1 MPEGPEIKRAADKL
15 AAVIQNESALLVE
28 FAFPHLQQQAGRLTG
43 QTIHKVESR
52 GKAMLIHF
60 ANVQTIYSHNQLYG
74 KWAIL
79 EQDERPHPSL
89 QVRIAIHTKQKVAV
103 LYSASE
109 IEVLPTTGIYKHPYI
124 AKLGVELL
132 AEAITQM
139 DVLTQI
145 SQPRFARKNLAA
157 ILLDQTFLAG
167 IGNYLRS
174 EILFFARIHPEA
186 RMAELT
192 PAQRLALAKAAINI
206 TRQSYRTAGITNSLV
221 VANRLK
227 AAGQSFEQ
235 YRHWVFDREG
245 GDCYR
250 CQSQI
255 VRANVSGRGLY
266 WCSHCQSRG

>member
-15 AAVIQNESALLVE
+15 AAVIQNEPALLVE
-28 FAFPHLQQQAGRLTG
+28 FAFPHLQQQAGMLTG
-43 QTIHKVESR
+43 QTIRKVESR

-89 QVRIAIHTKQKVAV
+89 QVRIAIHTQRKIAV

-109 IEVLPTTGIYKHPYI
+109 IEVLPTAQFTEHPYI

-132 AEAITQM
+132 AEATTQM

-145 SQPRFARKNLAA
+145 NQPRFARKNLAA

-174 EILFFARIHPEA
+174 EILFVARIYPES
-186 RMAELT
+186 RIAELT
-192 PAQRLALAKAAINI
+192 PAQRLVLAQAAINVI
-206 TRQSYRTAGITNSLV
+206 RQSYRTAGITNSLV
-221 VANRLK
+221 IAKRLK
-227 AAGQSFEQ
+227 AAGKLFGQ

-255 VRANVSGRGLY
+255 VRANFSGRGLY
-266 WCSHCQSRG
+266 WCPHCQA

>member
-1 MPEGPEIKRAADKL
+1 MPEGPEIRRAADKL
-15 AAVIQNESALLVE
+15 AAVIQNEPALLVE
-28 FAFPHLQQQAGRLTG
+28 FAFPHLQQQAGNLTG

-60 ANVQTIYSHNQLYG
+60 ANEQTIYSHNQLYG

-79 EQDERPHPSL
+79 EQNEQPRPSL
-89 QVRIAIHTKQKVAV
+89 QVRIAIHTRRQVAV

-109 IEVLPTTGIYKHPYI
+109 IEVLHTARFTEHPYI

-132 AEAITQM
+132 AEATTQM

-145 SQPRFARKNLAA
+145 NQPCFARKNLAA
-157 ILLDQTFLAG
+157 ILLDQSFLAG

-174 EILFFARIHPEA
+174 EILFFAKIHPES
-186 RMAELT
+186 RISELT
-192 PAQRLALAKAAINI
+192 PARRLALAKAAIDV
-206 TRQSYRTAGITNSLV
+206 TQQSYRTAGITNNLA
-221 VANRLK
+221 VANRMK
-227 AAGQSFEQ
+227 AAGKSFGQ

-250 CQSQI
+250 CQNKI
-255 VRANVSGRGLY
+255 ARMNVSGRGLY
-266 WCSHCQSRG
+266 WCSNCQLR

>member
-15 AAVIQNESALLVE
+15 AAVIQNEPALLVE
-28 FAFPHLQQQAGRLTG
+28 FAFPHLQQQAMMLTG

-60 ANVQTIYSHNQLYG
+60 ANEQTIYSHNQLYG
-74 KWAIL
+74 AWAIL
-79 EQDERPHPSL
+79 GQDERPRPSL
-89 QVRIAIHTKQKVAV
+89 QVRIAIHTQRKIAV

-109 IEVLPTTGIYKHPYI
+109 IEVLPTARFTEHPYI

-132 AEAITQM
+132 AEATTQM

-145 SQPRFARKNLAA
+145 NQPCFARKNLAA
-157 ILLDQTFLAG
+157 ILLDQSFLAG

-186 RMAELT
+186 RIAELA
-192 PAQRLALAKAAINI
+192 PARRLALAQAAIDI
-206 TRQSYRTAGITNSLV
+206 TRLSYRTVGITNSLAI
-221 VANRLK
+221 ANRLK
-227 AAGQSFEQ
+227 AAGKSFGQ

-250 CQSQI
+250 CQCQI
-255 VRANVSGRGLY
+255 ARVNVSGRGLY
-266 WCSHCQSRG
+266 WCSNCQLR